1 MSALPIPN
9 VTDDASYEILED
21 GPASTVSRSW
31 TALEGL
37 EPCWVVAKS
46 ATYRRRSSK
55 EPHDIVKELRILS
68 KLSHQN
74 IVPVLS
80 SFKDTDAEMLTI
92 YLSYIP
98 HSLSQLLSSPAFSPF
113 RLEAKP
119 VLDAS
124 NSEKFVALAKS
135 ITFQALGALEYLHAQ
150 KIAHRDVKPANVLL
164 TANGRVVLIDF
175 GIAYEASTHGIAGDM
190 WLEKAG
196 HMYFEVSTS
205 AYRAPELLFGTRAYN
220 APSIDLW
227 SLGAVLAE
235 MFTSL
240 RAEYDNDEPEAYA
253 LIAGAQPDSPPFISR
268 SPAEPVEWYH
278 DTLFNGRRGEIGL
291 AWSIFKIRGTPTD
304 ASWPGFHALPGA
316 FSVDFSVVPRVS
328 LKGFLPNLP
337 PAGDDA
343 LDLLERLLEYP
354 PGARI
359 GAEQARRH
367 AWFVGGGASVGSWAG
382 DGGAAEWDVV
392 GLA

>member
-1 MSALPIPN
+1 MSALAIRS
-9 VTDDASYEILED
+9 VTDDASYEILEE

-80 SFKDTDAEMLTI
+80 SCRDDDAEMLTI
-92 YLSYIP
+92 YMPYIP

-113 RLEAKP
+113 RLEPNP
-119 VLDAS
+119 VVDPRK
-124 NSEKFVALAKS
+124 SEQFMALAKS
-135 ITFQALGALEYLHAQ
+135 IAFQVLDALEYLHAQ
-150 KIAHRDVKPANVLL
+150 HIAHRDVKPANVLL

-175 GIAYEASTHGIAGDM
+175 GITYEASTHGITGDM
-190 WLEKAG
+190 WPEKPDN
-196 HMYFEVSTS
+196 MYFEVSTS
-205 AYRAPELLFGTRAYN
+205 AYRAPELLFGTRAYT
-220 APSIDLW
+220 APAIDLW

-235 MFTSL
+235 MFTAL
-240 RAEYDNDEPEAYA
+240 RAEYDDDDPKADA

-304 ASWPGFHALPGA
+304 ASWPGFCALPGA
-316 FSVDFSVVPRVS
+316 SSVDFSVVPRVS

-337 PAGDDA
+337 AAGDDA
-343 LDLLERLLEYP
+343 LNLLERLLEYSP
-354 PGARI
+354 EARM

-367 AWFVGGGASVGSWAG
+367 AWFVGAEQVLAPGEEM
-382 DGGAAEWDVV
+382 AALLSGMLSD
-392 GLA
+392 